1 MQGAKPN
8 DLPVEQPRALAAS
21 AMNVRR
27 SIILRLLDDLVGS
40 DKHGLRNGQPE
51 RLSGFQVDDQLEL
64 RGLLDRQITGFSPFD
79 DLVDVNSRTL
89 PCVIEVGPVA
99 HESAS
104 IHELPSGI
112 HSR

>member
-51 RLSGFQVDDQLEL
+51 RLSGF
-64 RGLLDRQITGFSPFD
+64 
-79 DLVDVNSRTL
+79 
-89 PCVIEVGPVA
+89 
-99 HESAS
+99 
-104 IHELPSGI
+104 
-112 HSR
+112 